1 MLSAETVA
9 ARPEF
14 SIRAWACRPH
24 RAGWS
29 PVERPVDARLVL
41 VRAGRFRRRASAGT
55 VDLDRTIGYLADP
68 GEEEQFAHPHGG
80 DACTSVQLSAVAWR
94 RLVGEPGRMGVS
106 TIYVDARTELAHRRL
121 LTAGR
126 SDVDYRLAEE
136 LVRLLA
142 VVLRDP
148 ARRTPLHDE
157 GGPFDRRLVERARA
171 AIHDGHPAA
180 GSLFGLAELLGASPY
195 RLSRAFPRELGVSVT
210 KYRNRV
216 RVGLALD
223 QLGRGESSLAD
234 VAASL
239 GFADQA
245 HLTRTVRDHVGQ
257 TPTALRRA
265 LAALPS
271 G

>member
-24 RAGWS
+24 CAGWS

-41 VRAGRFRRRASAGT
+41 VRRGRFRRRGSGGT
-55 VDLDRTIGYLADP
+55 VDLDRTIGYLGEP
-68 GEEEQFAHPHGG
+68 GEEEQFAHPRGG
-80 DACTSVQLSAVAWR
+80 DACTSVQLSPAAWR

-106 TIYVDARTELAHRRL
+106 TVYVDARTELAHRRL
-121 LTAGR
+121 LAAGR

-136 LVRLLA
+136 MMRLLA
-142 VVLRDP
+142 VALRDA

-171 AIHDGHPAA
+171 AIHDGDPAA
-180 GSLFGLAELLGASPY
+180 GGLFGLAELVDASPY

-210 KYRNRV
+210 RYRNRV
-216 RVGLALD
+216 RVGRALD
-223 QLGRGESSLAD
+223 QIGRGESSIAD

-257 TPTALRRA
+257 TPAALRRA
-265 LAALPS
+265 LT
-271 G
+271 GQRCG